1 MWHVFDQSTELHS
14 KENMESH
21 KYWSYNKDIDLVN
34 WTIDQ
39 IHVNIHSWKLLSAL
53 SDR

>member
-1 MWHVFDQSTELHS
+1 MSFFPQLSKKTATCDFDVFELHS

-34 WTIDQ
+34 
-39 IHVNIHSWKLLSAL
+39 
-53 SDR
+53 